1 MKDIFDE
8 IQRDMDEFF
17 QEIDKAIGRDP
28 EEVDVITDH
37 LPDPMT
43 DEEVEYL
50 EMKAELNHGIQIK
63 SFYLSMYLQ
72 WGYGSGGFL
81 KYIPFPTT
89 SIILKKSEKKT

>member
-1 MKDIFDE
+1 MYIRVLIKEIKKGFEMKDIFDE

-50 EMKAELNHGIQIK
+50 EMKAELNHGI
-63 SFYLSMYLQ
+63 
-72 WGYGSGGFL
+72 
-81 KYIPFPTT
+81 
-89 SIILKKSEKKT
+89 

>member
-1 MKDIFDE
+1 MYIRVLIKEIKKGFEMKDIFDE

-43 DEEVEYL
+43 DEEAEHL
-50 EMKAELNHGIQIK
+50 EMKAELHHGI
-63 SFYLSMYLQ
+63 
-72 WGYGSGGFL
+72 
-81 KYIPFPTT
+81 
-89 SIILKKSEKKT
+89 

>member
-1 MKDIFDE
+1 MYIRVLIKEIKKGFEMKDIFDE
-8 IQRDMDEFF
+8 IQKDMDEFF

-50 EMKAELNHGIQIK
+50 EMKAELHNGI
-63 SFYLSMYLQ
+63 
-72 WGYGSGGFL
+72 
-81 KYIPFPTT
+81 
-89 SIILKKSEKKT
+89 